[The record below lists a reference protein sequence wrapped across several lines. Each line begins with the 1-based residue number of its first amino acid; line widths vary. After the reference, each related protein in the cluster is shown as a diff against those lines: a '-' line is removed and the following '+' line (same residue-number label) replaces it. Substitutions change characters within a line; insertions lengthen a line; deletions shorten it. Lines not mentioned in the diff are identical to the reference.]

1 MGGSSCKECLF
12 INESFIIFYFCIDFI
27 ESQCYNLQEIK
38 KKKTLMRRVLCG
50 KLPQPQGPAHRPD
63 LVEYHGQLAPI
74 LRRGGGLL
82 FLPQAG
88 VFFHP
93 PQPAAPVPDA
103 G

>member
-50 KLPQPQGPAHRPD
+50 KLPERDTFAESILSRPPRSGCKPARLTPLIVD
-63 LVEYHGQLAPI
+63 
-74 LRRGGGLL
+74 
-82 FLPQAG
+82 
-88 VFFHP
+88 
-93 PQPAAPVPDA
+93 
-103 G
+103 

>member
-50 KLPQPQGPAHRPD
+50 KLPERTTPA
-63 LVEYHGQLAPI
+63 EY
-74 LRRGGGLL
+74 
-82 FLPQAG
+82 FAG
-88 VFFHP
+88 AYRDYYFSKDSRNRSKKYCPNTYNFITKYHFI
-93 PQPAAPVPDA
+93 
-103 G
+103 